1 MEALLDA
8 ILSTDDVVPPLDR
21 MAEITA
27 KIATWGLPV
36 QRVIM
41 MMVRPTVPR
50 VLKPA
55 Q

>member
-1 MEALLDA
+1 MDA
-8 ILSTDDVVPPLDR
+8 IFSTDDVVPAR
-21 MAEITA
+21 ERAAELTA